1 MYKYK
6 SRVSTI
12 DRATS
17 LEVSLIGWV
26 AHVQIK
32 KATAAKQGS
41 GMKGVSDDTVVEE
54 EAEAVETD
62 ELGVRELI
70 SLAEDEDEKEL
81 EMVDVDSTIF
91 NVGLSTLEGTGSA
104 EVSLAMGDERL
115 PDIDARLLTSPKS
128 DVQ

>member
-17 LEVSLIGWV
+17 LEVSLIGLREW
-26 AHVQIK
+26 I
-32 KATAAKQGS
+32 AAD
-41 GMKGVSDDTVVEE
+41 VCADDTVVEE
-54 EAEAVETD
+54 EAEAVVTD
-62 ELGVRELI
+62 ELGARELV

-81 EMVDVDSTIF
+81 EMMDVDSTRF
-91 NVGLSTLEGTGSA
+91 DVGLSTLEGTGSA

-115 PDIDARLLTSPKS
+115 PDIDARLLTSPRS
-128 DVQ
+128 DVQYCCVS